1 MIEKNQRKTD
11 KRLKL
16 YIVKLMLNKNGKRT
30 KYSLQ
35 NLDLQKQAQ
44 KINFAAIMT
53 IKKMTEDRIN
63 AILYRQKTNC
73 RI

>member
-35 NLDLQKQAQ
+35 NLDLQK
-44 KINFAAIMT
+44 
-53 IKKMTEDRIN
+53 
-63 AILYRQKTNC
+63 
-73 RI
+73 